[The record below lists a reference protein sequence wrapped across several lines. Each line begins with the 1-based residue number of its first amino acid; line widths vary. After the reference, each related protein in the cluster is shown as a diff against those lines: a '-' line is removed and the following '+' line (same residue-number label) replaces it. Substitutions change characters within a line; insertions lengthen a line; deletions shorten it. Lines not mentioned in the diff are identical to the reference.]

1 MIISDDGRVT
11 IRGDVLE
18 IMTDVSSIIQAMHKT
33 FTESDYDEEQS
44 REIIA
49 TCGRLAFAS
58 QKER

>member
-18 IMTDVSSIIQAMHKT
+18 IMADVSSIIKAMHET
-33 FTESDYDEEQS
+33 LTESDYDEEQS

-49 TCGRLAFAS
+49 TC
-58 QKER
+58 